1 MTLYMIGTGLNDEK
15 DITIRGM
22 EIIKKCGL
30 IYLESYTSKL
40 NCPVEDLERL
50 YQKKIIIADRE
61 LIEKNTEEMLEKA
74 KEHNVAFLVIGDV
87 FSATTHTD
95 LRLRALGKGVKVSI
109 IHNASILTAIGD
121 TGLELYKFG
130 RIASIPFANENIS
143 TPYDVLE
150 TNQKI
155 GLHTL
160 FLLDIDSDEKKC
172 MAIKEAL
179 EYLLHLENKK
189 KKGLLNN
196 STLCVCC
203 GKLGAEDAKIK
214 AGTVGDMLTEEFP
227 GLQCLIIPGKL
238 HFIEEET
245 LKIHS

>member
-1 MTLYMIGTGLNDEK
+1 MTLYMIGIGLDNEK
-15 DITIRGM
+15 DITIKGL
-22 EIIKKCGL
+22 EAIKKCDF

-40 NCPVEDLERL
+40 NCSVKELEKL
-50 YQKKIIIADRE
+50 YQKKIIVADRE
-61 LIEKNTEEMLEKA
+61 LIEKNTEEILEKA
-74 KEHNVAFLVIGDV
+74 KEHNVAFLVIGDI

-95 LRLRALGKGVKVSI
+95 LRLRALERGIKVNI
-109 IHNASILTAIGD
+109 IHNASILTAVGD

-130 RIASIPFANENIS
+130 KITSIPFTNENVS

-150 TNQKI
+150 INQKT

-160 FLLDIDSDEKKC
+160 FLLDINPNEKRY
-172 MAIKEAL
+172 MPIKEAL
-179 EYLLHLENKK
+179 EYLVRLENEK

-196 STLCVCC
+196 STLCIGC

-238 HFIEEET
+238 HFMEEET
-245 LKIHS
+245 LKIYS